1 MEGEGQGEKEG
12 AETTEEGHHRENP
25 GDEKHITDS
34 DKQYWI
40 LSLIKTYADFTHNR
54 FEDVWDKNIIEFFNM
69 IAFIK
74 EYKRREAEEVKKMQR
89 KLNNSK

>member
-1 MEGEGQGEKEG
+1 M
-12 AETTEEGHHRENP
+12 
-25 GDEKHITDS
+25 
-34 DKQYWI
+34 
-40 LSLIKTYADFTHNR
+40 KTYADFTHNR

-74 EYKRREAEEVKKMQR
+74 EYKRREAEEMKKMQR